1 MMTMLDAIYAATVN
15 PNLKKGDR
23 HKVRE
28 ASAFMPVDYDRPKP
42 QKKRKKTD
50 IVDQLNAFAGIG

>member
-1 MMTMLDAIYAATVN
+1 MLDSIYAATVN
-15 PNLKKGDR
+15 PHLDKRDR

-28 ASAFMPVDYDRPKP
+28 AADFMPRDYDRPKRP
-42 QKKRKKTD
+42 KRPKQSEAD

>member
-1 MMTMLDAIYAATVN
+1 MMTMLDSIYAATVN
-15 PNLKKGDR
+15 PNLEKADR

-28 ASAFMPVDYDRPKP
+28 AEAFMPLDYDRPARP
-42 QKKRKKTD
+42 KKNKNSD